1 MPDGEGGSE
10 TGESKGM
17 KTSMRWFVLAVA
29 VTVLGI
35 GFVARAQD
43 AKPAAAAPA
52 AAVAAPAAAPAA
64 GATVLD
70 AKAAEAEA
78 AAKKAGSNGMGFW
91 EVIVSSGWLGVILW
105 LGLGACSVAA
115 AALIIDS
122 FVTIKESKISPEGL
136 VKDVR
141 EAMVQGDVMKAIKH
155 CEGNGTPLASILTA
169 GFSNVQEGFDVI
181 QDVVGVAA
189 DLESEKLM
197 QRVAYLNLCANV
209 APMLGLLG
217 TVQGMIYAFMTL
229 SFAEA
234 GASQTAMLAKNI
246 GQALWT
252 TAAGLIVAI
261 PAIAFYTYFRNAATR
276 IILGMEGLTLDLIKS
291 LRNVEVVQ
299 DEE

>member
-1 MPDGEGGSE
+1 
-10 TGESKGM
+10 M
-17 KTSMRWFVLAVA
+17 KTWMRWGVLTMA

-35 GFVARAQD
+35 GLAARAQEVKAD
-43 AKPAAAAPA
+43 EKPAAAAA
-52 AAVAAPAAAPAA
+52 SAPAT

-70 AKAAEAEA
+70 AEAAKADA
-78 AAKKAGSNGMGFW
+78 AAKKAGGMGFW
-91 EVIVSSGWLGVILW
+91 SVITSSGWLGVILW
-105 LGLGACSVAA
+105 LALGACSVAA

-122 FVTIKESKISPEGL
+122 FITIKEKKISPETL

-141 EAMVQGDVMKAIKH
+141 ESMAQGDVMKAIKH
-155 CEGNGTPLASILTA
+155 CEGNATPLASILTA

-197 QRVAYLNLCANV
+197 QRVAYLNVCANL

-229 SFAEA
+229 ALQEA
-234 GASQTAMLAKNI
+234 GAAQTAMLAKNI

-261 PAIAFYTYFRNAATR
+261 PAVGFYTYFKNAATK
-276 IILGMEGLTLDLIKS
+276 IILNMEGLTMDLIKS

-299 DEE
+299 EEE

>member
-1 MPDGEGGSE
+1 MQ
-10 TGESKGM
+10 GM
-17 KTSMRWFVLAVA
+17 KTWMRWGVLTMA

-35 GFVARAQD
+35 GLAARAQEVKAD
-43 AKPAAAAPA
+43 EKPAAAAA
-52 AAVAAPAAAPAA
+52 SAPAT

-70 AKAAEAEA
+70 AEAAKADA
-78 AAKKAGSNGMGFW
+78 AAKKAGGMGFW
-91 EVIVSSGWLGVILW
+91 SVITSSGWLGVILW
-105 LGLGACSVAA
+105 LALGACSVAA

-122 FVTIKESKISPEGL
+122 FITIKEKKISPETL

-141 EAMVQGDVMKAIKH
+141 ESMAQGDVMKAIKH
-155 CEGNGTPLASILTA
+155 CEGNATPLASILTA

-197 QRVAYLNLCANV
+197 QRVAYLNVCANL

-229 SFAEA
+229 ALQEA
-234 GASQTAMLAKNI
+234 GAAQTAMLAKNI

-261 PAIAFYTYFRNAATR
+261 PAVGFYTYFKNAATK
-276 IILGMEGLTLDLIKS
+276 IILNMEGLTMDLIKS

-299 DEE
+299 EEE